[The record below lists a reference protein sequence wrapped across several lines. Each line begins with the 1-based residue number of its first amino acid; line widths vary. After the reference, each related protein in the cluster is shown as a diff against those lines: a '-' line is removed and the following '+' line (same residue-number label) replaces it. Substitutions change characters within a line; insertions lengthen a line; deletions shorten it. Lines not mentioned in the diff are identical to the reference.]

1 MKCSLEVLCRCA
13 IFSVLVSLAFG
24 QGGRGTINGTVQ
36 DPSGALIQDA
46 QVTVKN
52 LLTGSVTTLATT
64 TDGHYAAPFLQPG
77 KYEISVAKQGFA
89 TQTQSGVVLDTDQ
102 VSSVNFTLKPGT
114 QNEKVEVEAN
124 ATAVDTTTGE
134 VGQVIDQKT
143 IAELPLNGRNPAA
156 LVALSPG
163 AIDANQVTNFN
174 TPGPGSGFPS
184 ETAASVN
191 GSRMGGVYYQ
201 LDGVV
206 AMNNYFQTADP
217 FPNADA
223 TEEFRV
229 ITNNFDAQYGYTAGA
244 VVSVVTKSGT

>member
-1 MKCSLEVLCRCA
+1 M
-13 IFSVLVSLAFG
+13 
-24 QGGRGTINGTVQ
+24 
-36 DPSGALIQDA
+36 
-46 QVTVKN
+46 
-52 LLTGSVTTLATT
+52 
-64 TDGHYAAPFLQPG
+64 
-77 KYEISVAKQGFA
+77 
-89 TQTQSGVVLDTDQ
+89 
-102 VSSVNFTLKPGT
+102 
-114 QNEKVEVEAN
+114 EAN

-134 VGQVIDQKT
+134 VGQVIDEKT
-143 IAELPLNGRNPAA
+143 ITELPLNGRNPAA

-191 GSRMGGVYYQ
+191 GSRMGGVFYQ

-244 VVSVVTKSGT
+244 VVSVVTKGGTNQWHGNRFEFLRNNDFNATGYFSHIADPLKRNQFGGSIGGPLVKNKLFIFGNLQLTRQLLSSSEGNSFVPNNRELKGDFSQICGTGFTGGICNDRDSNGQCYRPDLYDLEQP